1 MQMHSAKQTA
11 SDKTAQET
19 RLAAVKDGLAT
30 SFDTAQN
37 WVYLRSMRHELPRQ
51 TWVYR

>member
-19 RLAAVKDGLAT
+19 RLVLVKDELAI
-30 SFDTAQN
+30 SLYYDQN
-37 WVYLRSMRHELPRQ
+37 LIDHHSKYHGQ
-51 TWVYR
+51 TQQTKYPA